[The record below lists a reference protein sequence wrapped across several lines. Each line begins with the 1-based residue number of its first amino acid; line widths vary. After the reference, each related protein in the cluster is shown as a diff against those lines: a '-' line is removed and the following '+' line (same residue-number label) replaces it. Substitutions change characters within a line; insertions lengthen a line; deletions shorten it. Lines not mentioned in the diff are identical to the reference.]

1 MNPFNKPSAIK
12 PALSLSISLARRSAV
27 GLVELMIALAI
38 SAVLLTAT
46 AIALNASMNSYA
58 INQEQSVLLQQARV
72 ALHRMVTFVRTAKNH
87 APEDPT
93 LAASFA
99 AGNTVTGSSLAM
111 FDDDN
116 NEIIFRY
123 DAAANHL
130 YAIIND
136 QQHILCHGVLACSFR
151 MEPMRSPTS
160 IKTGGTYDLLRRA
173 SITLTIHTVG
183 NTALSAETTGTQTLT
198 LSAAVAP
205 RRNAW

>member
-1 MNPFNKPSAIK
+1 MKPLPTTSPIM
-12 PALSLSISLARRSAV
+12 PSLPLSTTLPRRSAM

-46 AIALNASMNSYA
+46 AIALNAATNAYA

-72 ALHRMVTFVRTAKNH
+72 ALHRIVTYIRTAKNH

-99 AGNTVTGSSLAM
+99 AGNIVTGDSLAM
-111 FDDDN
+111 FDDDSN
-116 NEIIFRY
+116 QIIFRY
-123 DAAANHL
+123 DPAANHL
-130 YAIIND
+130 YAIING
-136 QQHILCHGVLACSFR
+136 QQHVLCHGVLACSFR

-160 IKTGGTYDLLRRA
+160 IKTGGAYDLLRRA